1 MEGTCG
7 YAPGGDVDV
16 NNTMDM
22 TPAGGETHI
31 FYLDEEREQLRE
43 SRKTIKRF
51 QKLANIKK

>member
-1 MEGTCG
+1 
-7 YAPGGDVDV
+7 GGDVDV